1 MDSNN
6 ILNIN
11 NNIWNISRVLEEL
24 FGEIMCECI
33 VDKLCSDDNWFYNI
47 ESIYNITPSNLY
59 MYYDIKR
66 FYIKS
71 IRSKI
76 YGVDYNILKHYN
88 KDYNL
93 DMTYSELYGFFKNLK
108 EIASNTT
115 IDYHLDDICEYFEE
129 NTIEHINISNI
140 PTDIETKIINQYAYD
155 YICNN
160 FKENPTIF
168 KLYKNIFIY
177 NSHKK
182 KHNRFISLYKKLQD
196 FTIKNKQKQIIHRIF
211 NNIFNYDILDTILY
225 NY

>member
-1 MDSNN
+1 MDNNN

-11 NNIWNISRVLEEL
+11 NNLWNISRVLEEL
-24 FGEIMCECI
+24 FQEIICECI

-59 MYYDIKR
+59 MYYDIKC

-71 IRSKI
+71 IKSKI
-76 YGVDYNILKHYN
+76 CGVDYNILKHYN

-93 DMTYSELYGFFKNLK
+93 DMTPSELYRFFKDLK
-108 EIASNTT
+108 EIASNTC

-129 NTIEHINISNI
+129 NTIENINISDI
-140 PTDIETKIINQYAYD
+140 PIDIETKIINQYAYD
-155 YICNN
+155 YICSN
-160 FKENPTIF
+160 FKENPKIS
-168 KLYKNIFIY
+168 KLYKNILIH

-182 KHNRFISLYKKLQD
+182 KHNGLISLYKKLQD
-196 FTIKNKQKQIIHRIF
+196 FTIKNKQKKIIHRILNNTF
-211 NNIFNYDILDTILY
+211 NFDILDTILC